1 MDKCTVFV
9 CTHSTTQGVFA
20 NSGMDVFTISSTL
33 TTVPG
38 HPKAAVLD
46 ATFRVIKLTLLTP
59 EANSREPVSWSSEE
73 ISVSRGNFLGKMQSV
88 REARVV
94 RSTGSELREGWSRR
108 MWGGRREEG
117 GGRREEGGGR
127 REEGGGRSEDLT

>member
-1 MDKCTVFV
+1 MV
-9 CTHSTTQGVFA
+9 
-20 NSGMDVFTISSTL
+20 
-33 TTVPG
+33 
-38 HPKAAVLD
+38 
-46 ATFRVIKLTLLTP
+46 P

-108 MWGGRREEG
+108 MWRVEGVGTVEEEG
-117 GGRREEGGGR
+117 
-127 REEGGGRSEDLT
+127 